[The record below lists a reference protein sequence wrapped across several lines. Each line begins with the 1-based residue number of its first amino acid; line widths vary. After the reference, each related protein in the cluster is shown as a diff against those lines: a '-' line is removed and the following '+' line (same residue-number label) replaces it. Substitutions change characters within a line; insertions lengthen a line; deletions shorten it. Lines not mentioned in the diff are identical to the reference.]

1 MGYTISASRLIDAP
15 PASVRA
21 VLLDFSSYHQWNSRI
36 PYAEVQKDDA
46 QLVNSTTSDGTVLH
60 FRITTNDASQLKM
73 ESLDGLG
80 GTLNYSFKSRG
91 SGSILE
97 YKMTFRCYF
106 ILRPL
111 LGIYERDL
119 KNGAKVHVDD
129 IEKRVRTNPSPPP
142 HIKSESSLAM
152 NG

>member
-1 MGYTISASRLIDAP
+1 M
-15 PASVRA
+15 
-21 VLLDFSSYHQWNSRI
+21 I
-36 PYAEVQKDDA
+36 PNAEVQKDDA
-46 QLVNSTTSDGTVLH
+46 QLVNSTSSDGTVLH

-91 SGSILE
+91 SGCILE
-97 YKMTFRCYF
+97 YKMTFRCYL

-111 LGIYERDL
+111 LGIFGSEL

-142 HIKSESSLAM
+142 YQE
-152 NG
+152 